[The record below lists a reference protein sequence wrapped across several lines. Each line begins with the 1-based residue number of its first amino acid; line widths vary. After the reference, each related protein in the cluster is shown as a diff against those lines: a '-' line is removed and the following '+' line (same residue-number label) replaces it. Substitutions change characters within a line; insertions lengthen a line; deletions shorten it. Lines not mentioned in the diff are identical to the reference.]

1 MLLYHGSNIILDKP
15 VYGKGKPYN
24 DYGRGLYCTEDI
36 DLAREWAVDEDRDG
50 FVNRYELDIN
60 GLKVIDLNSGSYCIL
75 HWITV
80 LLVNRRF
87 ELTTPLALESSRYLT
102 ENYSVDV
109 SSSDIIKG
117 FRADDSYFSYAQDF
131 INGVISVSQ
140 LNKAMHLGNL
150 GEQIMIRSRKAFAAL
165 EFNGFEEA
173 AAGEWYAGKL
183 KRDRLAREAYFAM
196 NKDGYVKGDLYMPRI
211 IDEEIKGDDPRLQ

>member
-24 DYGRGLYCTEDI
+24 DYGRGFYCTEDI

-102 ENYSVDV
+102 ENFSVDV

-165 EFNGFEEA
+165 EFKGFEEA

>member
-1 MLLYHGSNIILDKP
+1 M
-15 VYGKGKPYN
+15 
-24 DYGRGLYCTEDI
+24 
-36 DLAREWAVDEDRDG
+36 
-50 FVNRYELDIN
+50 NRYELDIN

-102 ENYSVDV
+102 ENFSVDV

-140 LNKAMHLGNL
+140 LNKGMHLGNL
-150 GEQIMIRSRKAFAAL
+150 GEQIMIRSRKAFAQHVVPANSKLYHAL
-165 EFNGFEEA
+165 
-173 AAGEWYAGKL
+173 
-183 KRDRLAREAYFAM
+183 FA
-196 NKDGYVKGDLYMPRI
+196 V
-211 IDEEIKGDDPRLQ
+211 